1 MIRNIPCIPVVPVM
15 MASILTI
22 TGCSVF
28 ISTPRVAR
36 IHVQRLDNKLVEYV
50 VNLENPAQSNVGI
63 RLNNDYSLKLDF
75 QWLWHMDER
84 SDIYSDVYLETD
96 LDSEDPRL
104 TPWML
109 CKYRF

>member
-1 MIRNIPCIPVVPVM
+1 MSAFMLI
-15 MASILTI
+15 A

-36 IHVQRLDNKLVEYV
+36 IQMQRLDNKWVEYV
-50 VNLENPAQSNVGI
+50 VNLEDPTQSNVGI
-63 RLNNDYSLKLDF
+63 RLNHDYSLQLDF
-75 QWLWHMDER
+75 EWLWHMDKR
-84 SDIYSDVYLETD
+84 ADIYTDTYLEAD
-96 LDSEDPRL
+96 ADFEDPRL

>member
-1 MIRNIPCIPVVPVM
+1 MVG
-15 MASILTI
+15 SINRVGLMVLFAALMLAA

-36 IHVQRLDNKLVEYV
+36 IRIQDLDNQYIEYV
-50 VNLENPAQSNVGI
+50 VNIDNPAEHDVGI
-63 RLNNDYSLKLDF
+63 PLTGHYTLQLDF
-75 QWLWHMDER
+75 EWLWNMMDKQPEVYVAPNPV
-84 SDIYSDVYLETD
+84 SDDGQ
-96 LDSEDPRL
+96 L

>member
-1 MIRNIPCIPVVPVM
+1 MVSSINRVGMRVVLVALM
-15 MASILTI
+15 LAA

-36 IHVQRLDNKLVEYV
+36 IRIQDLDNQLIEYV
-50 VNLENPAQSNVGI
+50 VNLDGTTLPDSGI
-63 RLNNDYSLKLDF
+63 PLTGKYTLQLDF
-75 QWLWHMDER
+75 EWLWNMDRQPDTHRVTAPHCE
-84 SDIYSDVYLETD
+84 ETQ
-96 LDSEDPRL
+96 L

>member
-1 MIRNIPCIPVVPVM
+1 MIRNIHRVSMVAVVI
-15 MASILTI
+15 ACILTG

-36 IHVQRLDNKLVEYV
+36 IHVQRLDNKFVEYV
-50 VNLENPAQSNVGI
+50 VNLENLAQSNVGI
-63 RLNNDYSLKLDF
+63 RLNNDYSLQLDF
-75 QWLWHMDER
+75 EWLWHMDER
-84 SDIYSDVYLETD
+84 ADIYSETYLEANVD
-96 LDSEDPRL
+96 FEDPQL